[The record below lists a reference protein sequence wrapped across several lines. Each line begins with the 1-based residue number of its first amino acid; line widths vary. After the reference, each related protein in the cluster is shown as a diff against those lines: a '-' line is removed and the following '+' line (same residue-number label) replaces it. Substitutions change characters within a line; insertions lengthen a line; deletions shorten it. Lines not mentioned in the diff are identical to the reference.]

1 MDRIE
6 KVIEV
11 FSYKFGPYI
20 IVGAIGAI
28 IHRIRHKMT
37 WRAFLGTLFISTVLS
52 VSIGFVAR
60 DYFEIQ
66 KESFIYAL
74 CGLGATYSK
83 LILDELE
90 EAIAS
95 LSDFIKMK
103 FGLNPEQTHTI
114 KSEESEEEE
123 DTKD

>member
-1 MDRIE
+1 MDKIE
-6 KVIEV
+6 KVIEI

-37 WRAFLGTLFISTVLS
+37 WGAFLGTLFISIVLS

-60 DYFEIQ
+60 DYFVIQ

-74 CGLGATYSK
+74 CGIGATYSK

-95 LSDFIKMK
+95 LSDFIRMK
-103 FGLNPEQTHTI
+103 FGLNPEQTHNI
-114 KSEESEEEE
+114 KSEENEEE